1 MHKSHYEL
9 LSKAVVLLLLLGGGL
24 SFAQTKITV
33 SDCDIQAAIEKC
45 AGRCTVS
52 VPAGT
57 CHLSSAL
64 TWAGTGKRIN
74 LECSGRNQTILTC
87 PAGAPCISVD
97 SNSRVAHCDLR
108 GVPPASSIING
119 QKTSSV
125 TTDVVIEDNV
135 IEESGDQGINTGGG
149 ALRWTIRE
157 NLFKNNAGDGIF
169 LASGTSDSVVADN
182 VVVNNGSNGIDCN
195 GSGNTIHG
203 NIVNYNGHALNKDI
217 DTDGI
222 LISGI
227 LNGSSANHNSVVG
240 NETNYNGG
248 SGITIR
254 ADAGTTAN
262 YNIIS
267 GNISHDNLGTHYGA
281 DGISIDGS
289 DLGTWI
295 GNAIVGNTVYHNQRY
310 GIEIDGENATTIQD
324 TIISSNIAIGNGN
337 TGIIVGSPKV
347 QDTLITHNVA
357 IGNGIGQ
364 ITDLD
369 TTRVLIAGN
378 KENATDSSYVIKN
391 DLVANNLVANSIT
404 SQGINPVRL
413 PNSQYL
419 VAESAGNSESLLLG
433 LDGSDQ
439 TILRG
444 GGGARSLFIQTSS
457 GAEGASMTD
466 FGLWSFPGGL
476 NIGSGISSDG
486 SGLKHQS
493 VSTGSLHS
501 SSSALITLAWA
512 TPFADANYD
521 PQCSV
526 LDSATGIAGIRIH
539 HIQSFS
545 PTAVK
550 VLVVNDDPRSPHV
563 GTLYCLGMHQAK

>member
-1 MHKSHYEL
+1 MRLENFEKSL
-9 LSKAVVLLLLLGGGL
+9 VFFFIGSALATG
-24 SFAQTKITV
+24 QTQVNV
-33 SDCDIQAAIEKC
+33 SNCDIQTAISNC
-45 AGRCTVS
+45 QGSCTISISAGACR
-52 VPAGT
+52 
-57 CHLSSAL
+57 LSSPL

-74 LECSGRNQTILTC
+74 LECSGRNQTVLTC
-87 PAGAPCISVD
+87 PAGAPCINVD

-135 IEESGDQGINTGGG
+135 IEQSADQGLNTGGG
-149 ALRWTIRE
+149 ALRWTIRD
-157 NLFKNNAGDGIF
+157 NLFENNAGDGIF

-182 VVVNNGSNGIDCN
+182 IVVNNGSNGIDCN

-203 NIVNYNGHALNKDI
+203 NIVNYNGHGLNKDI

-267 GNISHDNLGTHYGA
+267 GNISHDNLSTHYGA

-295 GNAIVGNTVYHNQRY
+295 GNTIVGNTVYHNQRH
-310 GIEIDGENATTIQD
+310 GIEIDGENATTIQE
-324 TIISSNIAIGNGN
+324 TIISSNITIGNGN
-337 TGIIVGSPKV
+337 TGIIAGNPKV

-493 VSTGSLHS
+493 VSTGRLHP

-521 PQCSV
+521 AQCSV
-526 LDSATGIAGIRIH
+526 RDAATGIAGIRIH

-545 PTAVK
+545 PTAVT
-550 VLVVNDDPRSPHV
+550 VLVVNDARSPHV